1 MRKLIPILLLAL
13 ACSRQESNRSGVATT
28 DAASSAPVALR
39 AAETRATPMIVRTA
53 DLRITVTDTA
63 KAVDAVTKSIEAGGG
78 FVSASNVWRE
88 SGSLRAR
95 LTLRV
100 PANRLTATLAS
111 IRGIAK
117 RVENETVTSEDV
129 SQEYVDLGSQLRNL
143 QATEEELR
151 ELLKVARVNT
161 RKATEVLEVHQ
172 QLTTI
177 RGQIE
182 QTTGRMRYL
191 SQVTSMSTVN
201 LDLAPEVLAPGWYPS
216 RVAHEATGALVV
228 LLQNVATGA
237 IWFVIYLLPV
247 LAMIA
252 LGVTMLVKILRRT
265 RTVS

>member
-1 MRKLIPILLLAL
+1 MRKLIPIVVLAL
-13 ACSRQESNRSGVATT
+13 ACSRQESTRSAVAT
-28 DAASSAPVALR
+28 DAVASAPLR
-39 AAETRATPMIVRTA
+39 VAETRATPMIVRTA
-53 DLRITVTDTA
+53 DLRITVADTA
-63 KAVDAVTKSIEAGGG
+63 KAVDALTKSIEAGGG

-88 SGSLRAR
+88 GDALRAR

-100 PANRLTATLAS
+100 PANRLSATLAS

-191 SQVTSMSTVN
+191 SQVTSMSTIN
-201 LDLAPEVLAPGWYPS
+201 LDVAPEVLAPGWYPS
-216 RVAHEATGALVV
+216 RVAHDATRALIV
-228 LLQNVATGA
+228 LLQNVATAA
-237 IWFVIYLLPV
+237 IWFAIYLLPI
-247 LAMIA
+247 LAT
-252 LGVTMLVKILRRT
+252 LGLAIFLITRLARRT
-265 RTVS
+265 ASRSAG

>member
-13 ACSRQESNRSGVATT
+13 ACSRQESAKSAVTT

-63 KAVDAVTKSIEAGGG
+63 RAVDAVTKSIEASGG

-100 PANRLTATLAS
+100 PANRLTETLAS

-117 RVENETVTSEDV
+117 RVENEVVTSEDV

-172 QLTTI
+172 QLTAI

-191 SQVTSMSTVN
+191 SQITSMSTIN
-201 LDLAPEVLAPGWYPS
+201 LDMAPEVLAPGWYPS
-216 RVAHEATGALVV
+216 RVAHEATAALVV
-228 LLQNVATGA
+228 LLQNVATAA

-247 LAMIA
+247 LAMLA
-252 LGVTMLVKILRRT
+252 LGVTMLVKVLRRT

>member
-13 ACSRQESNRSGVATT
+13 ACSRQESTRSAVTT
-28 DAASSAPVALR
+28 DAVSSVPVALR

-53 DLRITVTDTA
+53 DLRVTVTDTA
-63 KAVDAVTKSIEAGGG
+63 KAVDAVTKSIEASGG

-117 RVENETVTSEDV
+117 RVENEVVTSEDV

-172 QLTTI
+172 QLTAI

-201 LDLAPEVLAPGWYPS
+201 LDMAPEVLAPGWYPS
-216 RVAHEATGALVV
+216 RVAREATGALVV
-228 LLQNVATGA
+228 LLQNIATGA

-252 LGVTMLVKILRRT
+252 LGVTMLVKVLRRT
-265 RTVS
+265 RTV